1 MNWTWFHKLGSPKWF
16 YGISGKLL
24 PWLSIAALLLIGVG
38 VVWGLAFAPP
48 DYQQGNSFRIIYIH
62 VPAAMLAQSCYVM
75 LAVCG
80 VVGLVWKMKL
90 ADVALQCAA
99 PIGAWMTA
107 VALVTGA
114 IWGKPTWGSWWVWDA
129 RLTSM
134 LILLFLY
141 FGLIALGNAIS
152 NRDSAA
158 KACAVLA
165 IVGVI
170 NIPIIKYSVEWW
182 NTLHQGAT
190 FTLTEKPA
198 MPAEMWLPL
207 LTVLGFYCFFGAVL
221 LLRMRLEV
229 LKREARASWV
239 KAEVQ
244 NSLEAR
250 DEFCF
255 IRRLSRHGPP
265 WPVCLVSLWHLPGG
279 AGLNVARRSWPA
291 SAICNKRRVVCAGR
305 TASESAAQKAS
316 DHHSRRSWSVSA
328 LPSAWP
334 ERPAAEHQPVLHADP
349 DRQRRSAADTRIRA
363 GGMVE
368 KGSLQRSRLAGRQ
381 IRRHRLQQSP

>member
-1 MNWTWFHKLGSPKWF
+1 MNWTWFHKLGSP
-16 YGISGKLL
+16 
-24 PWLSIAALLLIGVG
+24 
-38 VVWGLAFAPP
+38 
-48 DYQQGNSFRIIYIH
+48 FRIIYIH

-80 VVGLVWKMKL
+80 IVGLVWKMKL

-198 MPAEMWLPL
+198 MPVEMWAPL
-207 LTVLGFYCFFGAVL
+207 LLMVLGFYCFFGAVL
-221 LLRMRLEV
+221 LMRMRLEV

-244 NSLEAR
+244 NSLGAR
-250 DEFCF
+250 
-255 IRRLSRHGPP
+255 
-265 WPVCLVSLWHLPGG
+265 
-279 AGLNVARRSWPA
+279 A
-291 SAICNKRRVVCAGR
+291 
-305 TASESAAQKAS
+305 
-316 DHHSRRSWSVSA
+316 
-328 LPSAWP
+328 
-334 ERPAAEHQPVLHADP
+334 
-349 DRQRRSAADTRIRA
+349 
-363 GGMVE
+363 
-368 KGSLQRSRLAGRQ
+368 
-381 IRRHRLQQSP
+381 